1 MSPVELLGFLAG
13 GIGMF
18 YGLPQARSIRA
29 AGHGEGVSLAG
40 WVLMFAVS
48 ASWASYGVSIGAPSV
63 IITNTIAGLVNAS
76 VVIALVGH
84 ERRPLLWL
92 PAFAAGVLVFVLVM
106 PAAVVSA
113 LLISLVFAQ
122 APQILESY
130 RSVREGRATVVSLN
144 AMLVS
149 ILSLLCWGGYALL
162 SDRPLMILTTALA
175 LAVSL
180 SITALELLARREQ
193 AATAARVCV

>member
-29 AGHGEGVSLAG
+29 AGHGDGVSLAG

-48 ASWASYGVSIGAPSV
+48 ASWMSYGVSIGAPSV
-63 IITNTIAGLVNAS
+63 IFTNTFAGIVNAS

-92 PAFAAGVLVFVLVM
+92 PAFAAGILVFVLVM
-106 PAAVVSA
+106 PDFVVSA
-113 LLISLVFAQ
+113 VLIALVFAQ

-130 RSVREGRATVVSLN
+130 RSVRDGRDTVVSLN

-149 ILSLLCWGGYALL
+149 ILSLLCWGGYAIL
-162 SDRPLMILTTALA
+162 SERHLMIWTTSLA
-175 LAVSL
+175 LAVNL
-180 SITALELLARREQ
+180 SITVLELLARRAHAETVVN
-193 AATAARVCV
+193 AEA